1 MSGNDQ
7 LPTLVP
13 NRIDR
18 DPAIIRGVTAP
29 ELYLIMFIA
38 LPTGLLAVLFFG
50 LLFRSLFIG
59 VALGM
64 TTIVLMLVFG
74 VLLIANIKRNK
85 PLNYLTHAWHIKR
98 EQLGIKAASFI
109 HKTTRFKETR

>member
-29 ELYLIMFIA
+29 ELYLIILLA
-38 LPTGLLAVLFFG
+38 LPTGLLGVLLFG

-64 TTIVLMLVFG
+64 TTIVLILVFG

-98 EQLGIKAASFI
+98 EKLGFKAASFI